1 MNAWYICSSKVLIIT
16 SPGLLLKFTDIK
28 CLHPLCAKIFRPI
41 TLKKLL
47 SYIMLADSE
56 HAKNNLISSL
66 VKKDLAALLPT
77 AAFSSLI
84 FHWFIKIY
92 FEVLKIIIFSV
103 IFCYGTLFINCN
115 ETPCWTKPLIKDCP
129 LADIEICL
137 WQKWFGTCS

>member
-84 FHWFIKIY
+84 FHWLIKIY
-92 FEVLKIIIFSV
+92 YEVLKIIIFPWSFV
-103 IFCYGTLFINCN
+103 MALYLLIALRLHAEQNLWSRTVYDKSGLEHVLKKAFQIF
-115 ETPCWTKPLIKDCP
+115 
-129 LADIEICL
+129 
-137 WQKWFGTCS
+137 